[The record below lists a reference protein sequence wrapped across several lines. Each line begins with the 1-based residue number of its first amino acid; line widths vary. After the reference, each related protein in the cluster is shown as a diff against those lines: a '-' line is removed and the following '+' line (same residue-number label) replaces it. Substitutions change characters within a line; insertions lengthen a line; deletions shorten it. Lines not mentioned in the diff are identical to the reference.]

1 MHLTFGKIGSDFIK
15 TIESVFP
22 YTTPYVYPIGLIAQ
36 TASVYLT
43 VLVTVE
49 RYIAVC
55 HPLKAKLVCTEF
67 RYTKKAA
74 QIYTCLDGMLKSS
87 HQLK

>member
-1 MHLTFGKIGSDFIK
+1 MNPKLDDKDTFKFSQYFLLNPVGSEFIK
-15 TIESVFP
+15 TMESVFP

-55 HPLKAKLVCTEF
+55 HPLKAKLMCTEF
-67 RYTKKAA
+67 R
-74 QIYTCLDGMLKSS
+74 
-87 HQLK
+87 